1 MDEKPEKPKEWK
13 KRKKKRKP
21 GYNLEPAEELV
32 KGPTGEEPFR
42 V

>member
-1 MDEKPEKPKEWK
+1 MDEKPEKPKEGK